1 MAFVYQHNAAAALVS
16 KGNFADYKLFGLIFR
31 RNLCIFQA
39 DRGNLRIG
47 EHHADYTATQ
57 TTADIRIAARIIA
70 GNFAL
75 VRSFVQQRQLV
86 GRIACNKDMRNAG
99 LHGQRIGNRYTARIF
114 LDSQVFQTDIVHI
127 RTAAYGCQH
136 IFGNEHTFFAV
147 LFPMNF
153 NIAVCVKFDF
163 GFSIQ
168 MQSQLFAKHS
178 FGFFSDNRVG
188 NAADGSAYA
197 ENLNF
202 HAQTV
207 QSLTQL

>member
-16 KGNFADYKLFGLIFR
+16 EGNFADNKLVRLIFR

-47 EHHADYTATQ
+47 EHHADYTAAQ
-57 TTADIRIAARIIA
+57 TTADIRIAARIVA

-75 VRSFVQQRQLV
+75 VGSFMQQRQLI
-86 GRIACNKDMRNAG
+86 GRIACDEDMRNAG
-99 LHGQRIGNRYTARIF
+99 LHGQRIGNRYAARIF
-114 LDSQVFQTDIVHI
+114 LDSQVFQTDIVHV
-127 RTAAYGCQH
+127 RTTAYGCQY

-153 NIAVCVKFDF
+153 NIAVCVKFNL

-168 MQSQLFAKHS
+168 M
-178 FGFFSDNRVG
+178 
-188 NAADGSAYA
+188 
-197 ENLNF
+197 
-202 HAQTV
+202 
-207 QSLTQL
+207 